1 MNSRNINDH
10 VKSVTK
16 KMFKESLER
25 IVTQCKRVGWSV
37 ETRREYLL
45 KTYGKRSLQVL
56 NLPEL
61 IEFHGYLESLP
72 TPSNSLNLSHLSKN
86 IKISVG
92 KKKSDP
98 IPF

>member
-1 MNSRNINDH
+1 
-10 VKSVTK
+10 
-16 KMFKESLER
+16 MFQELLKL

-56 NLPEL
+56 TLPEL
-61 IEFHGYLESLP
+61 IEFHGYLKRLP
-72 TPSNSLNLSHLSKN
+72 TPSNSLNMSHLSKN

-92 KKKSDP
+92 KKKSDR